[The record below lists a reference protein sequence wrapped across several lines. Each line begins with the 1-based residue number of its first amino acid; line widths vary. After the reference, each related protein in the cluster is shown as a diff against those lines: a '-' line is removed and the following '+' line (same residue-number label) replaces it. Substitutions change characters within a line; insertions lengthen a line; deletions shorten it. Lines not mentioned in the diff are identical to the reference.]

1 MYTLIYEINNKKL
14 KKPIKV
20 KIIKY
25 YTIEN
30 ENFHE
35 EGSTKQEAIDK
46 FKNAVLELYEDMQ
59 SEGIGVEL
67 FEWRIWYKFV
77 PLIGMIFD

>member
-1 MYTLIYEINNKKL
+1 MFIYEINNRKL

-20 KIIKY
+20 KITKY

-30 ENFHE
+30 EIFHE

-46 FKNAVLELYEDMQ
+46 FKGAVLDLYEDMKD
-59 SEGIGVEL
+59 IGAEL
-67 FEWRIWYKFV
+67 FEWRV
-77 PLIGMIFD
+77 

>member
-20 KIIKY
+20 KITKY

-30 ENFHE
+30 EDLNCYE
-35 EGSTKQEAIDK
+35 EGATEREAIDK
-46 FKNAVLELYEDMQ
+46 FKNAVLDLYEDM
-59 SEGIGVEL
+59 EGKDIP
-67 FEWRIWYKFV
+67 YKYAFV
-77 PLIGMIFD
+77 Q

>member
-20 KIIKY
+20 KITKY

-30 ENFHE
+30 EDLNCYE
-35 EGSTKQEAIDK
+35 EGNTEREAIDK
-46 FKNAVLELYEDMQ
+46 FKNAVLDMYEDVKNEDLQ
-59 SEGIGVEL
+59 GKQ
-67 FEWRIWYKFV
+67 YKKY
-77 PLIGMIFD
+77 LEIFK

>member
-1 MYTLIYEINNKKL
+1 METLITEINNKKL

-20 KIIKY
+20 KITKY

-35 EGSTKQEAIDK
+35 EGSTEQEAIDK
-46 FKNAVLELYEDMQ
+46 FKNAVLDLYGDMQ
-59 SEGIGVEL
+59 SEGICVEL
-67 FEWRIWYKFV
+67 FEEGGKY
-77 PLIGMIFD
+77 GN

>member
-20 KIIKY
+20 KITKY

-67 FEWRIWYKFV
+67 FE
-77 PLIGMIFD
+77 